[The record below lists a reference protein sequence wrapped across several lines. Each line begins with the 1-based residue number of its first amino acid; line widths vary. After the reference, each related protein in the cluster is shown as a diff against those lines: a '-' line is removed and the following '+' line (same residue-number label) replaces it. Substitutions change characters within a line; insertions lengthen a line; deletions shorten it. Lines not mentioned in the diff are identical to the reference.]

1 MLPESGALELIFL
14 AAIALIVVGPKDLPV
29 LMRKVG
35 QWVGKM
41 RGLAAEFRS
50 SFDELARQ
58 SELDEL
64 RKEVEALRNS
74 RDPMTNLHPTFDEV
88 SAGLDPSGFR
98 ISEDPFESA
107 VGVAS
112 DPHADPHREYPAVGP
127 GFGPDL
133 SAEAAAPAAKPKRA
147 PRKKAEPAAE
157 AAPAPAAKPKAAP
170 KKAAAPKAAAPK
182 AATTR
187 TAKAPAKPRAKK
199 AAEAKA

>member
-1 MLPESGALELIFL
+1 MLPEAGATELIFL
-14 AAIALIVVGPKDLPV
+14 AAVALIVVGPKDLPI

-35 QWVGKM
+35 QWVAKM

-74 RDPMTNLHPTFDEV
+74 RDPLTSIHPTLDEV

-98 ISEDPFESA
+98 IAEDPFENPA
-107 VGVAS
+107 PAPI

-127 GFGPDL
+127 GFGL
-133 SAEAAAPAAKPKRA
+133 EPAAEVAETPKPKRA
-147 PRKKAEPAAE
+147 PRKKAVAAAE
-157 AAPAPAAKPKAAP
+157 PEPEAKPAPKPRRAAAAKTAP
-170 KKAAAPKAAAPK
+170 TK
-182 AATTR
+182 
-187 TAKAPAKPRAKK
+187 TAAKPRAKRTA
-199 AAEAKA
+199 AAETEA